1 MNEQTGNCCH
11 GNCAPH
17 TCFTNGDSLCVCETE
32 IRLKN
37 ESEALSETCSV
48 LGIIKTPNVFK
59 M

>member
-1 MNEQTGNCCH
+1 MNRQVTAAMVTVH
-11 GNCAPH
+11 LIPV
-17 TCFTNGDSLCVCETE
+17 FTNGDSLSVCETE

>member
-1 MNEQTGNCCH
+1 MNRQVTAAMVTVH
-11 GNCAPH
+11 LIPV
-17 TCFTNGDSLCVCETE
+17 FTNGDSLCMCESE